1 MKLYSLNEKGLVLL
15 VQTLGVVS
23 RDIGMEFGIEKCAI
37 FVTEKGKIVKS
48 AGIELQDGKV
58 IKSLHE
64 GESYKYLGIFRSR

>member
-1 MKLYSLNEKGLVLL
+1 MVLL
-15 VQTLGVVS
+15 VQILGVVS

-37 FVTEKGKIVKS
+37 FVTEKETIVKS

-58 IKSLHE
+58 IKSIHE

>member
-1 MKLYSLNEKGLVLL
+1 MKLYSRNEKGLVLL
-15 VQTLGVVS
+15 VQILGVVS

-37 FVTEKGKIVKS
+37 FVTEKETIVKS

-58 IKSLHE
+58 IKSIHE